1 MSQPDVNG
9 LFDDNVAITATRD
22 STNHIMVSGAL
33 GTGTFNNVEFVGN
46 EIWVDFLV
54 TQVFATLTSL
64 VIAIFGSADDSAFDT
79 VPLVQTGTIPVARLT
94 LGNKF
99 QLIIP
104 ALLPAGYTIPKYLK
118 AVYTVGGSSAT
129 TGKID
134 ARIVMTRQPAT

>member
-33 GTGTFNNVEFVGN
+33 GTGTFNNVEFIGN

-54 TQVFATLTSL
+54 TQAFATIVTLN
-64 VIAIFGSADDSAFDT
+64 IAIFGSADDSTFDT
-79 VPLVQTGTIPVARLT
+79 VPLVQTGLIPVARLT

-104 ALLPAGYTIPKYLK
+104 ALLPGGYTIPKYLK
-118 AVYTVGGSSAT
+118 VVYTVATNAT